1 MPVARC
7 RARRVDRFSVHETHS
22 MVGVRVVPVYGRLR
36 PPRRHVLCRI
46 VQVQVSKTSTGL
58 TVATETVP
66 GVRSV
71 AVGCWVDTGSR
82 DERSSEAGAAHF
94 LEHLLFKGTDELS
107 AREISETFDGIG
119 AQSNAFTSKEYTCY
133 WARMLDTE
141 LPTGFHLLAEM
152 LQRPAFRPE
161 EIDSE
166 RRVVIEEI
174 NMNEDDPSDVAMEAF
189 IRTVFADHP
198 LGLPVLGTRESIT
211 AMTRDDI
218 AGYWGRRYGS
228 GTVVVAVAGNVEH
241 DRVMDLAERH
251 FVSWEAGDLDR
262 DLQPP
267 VITPRVRVVRRD
279 TEQIHLVLGGESI
292 NRTDD
297 ERLADGVM
305 HHILGGGMS
314 SRLFQKVREERGL
327 AYAVHSFSMRF
338 AESGA
343 WGIYVGTTPTNAH
356 TVMEILAEEL
366 QRLVSEGVTEAE
378 LERAKGH
385 MRGALA
391 LAMEDTNTRMIR
403 LGRNEIFGLPH
414 LSLDERLVRM
424 EKMAR
429 PALADNAA
437 RTLQGARVMG
447 AVGPFDSKEFEEYLG

>member
-1 MPVARC
+1 M
-7 RARRVDRFSVHETHS
+7 
-22 MVGVRVVPVYGRLR
+22 
-36 PPRRHVLCRI
+36 
-46 VQVQVSKTSTGL
+46 QVQVSKTSNGL

-71 AVGCWVDTGSR
+71 AMGCWVDTGSR

-94 LEHLLFKGTDELS
+94 LEHLLFKGTEEIS
-107 AREISETFDGIG
+107 AREISETFDAIG

-141 LPTGFHLLAEM
+141 LSTGFRLLAEM

-189 IRTVFADHP
+189 IRTVFDGHP

-211 AMTRDDI
+211 SMKRDDI
-218 AGYWGRRYGS
+218 KGYWRRRYGS
-228 GTVVVAVAGNVEH
+228 GTVILAVAGNVEH
-241 DRVMDLAERH
+241 DRVKDLAERR
-251 FVSWEAGDLDR
+251 FGYWEAGAADR
-262 DLQPP
+262 DLEQP
-267 VITPRVRVVRRD
+267 VIPSRIQVVHRD
-279 TEQIHLVLGGESI
+279 TEQIHLVFGGESI
-292 NRTDD
+292 RRTDD
-297 ERLADGVM
+297 QRLADGVM

-343 WGIYVGTTPTNAH
+343 WGIYVGTTPSNAH
-356 TVMEILAEEL
+356 TVMEILTEEV
-366 QRLVSEGVTEAE
+366 QRLVSDGVTETE

-414 LSLDERLVRM
+414 LSLDERLARI
-424 EKMAR
+424 EKMTL
-429 PALADNAA
+429 PAIADNAA
-437 RTLQGARVMG
+437 RTLRGARVIG
-447 AVGPFDSKEFEEYLG
+447 AVGPFDGKEFEGYLG

>member
-1 MPVARC
+1 M
-7 RARRVDRFSVHETHS
+7 
-22 MVGVRVVPVYGRLR
+22 
-36 PPRRHVLCRI
+36 
-46 VQVQVSKTSTGL
+46 
-58 TVATETVP
+58 
-66 GVRSV
+66 
-71 AVGCWVDTGSR
+71 DTGSR

-94 LEHLLFKGTDELS
+94 LEHLLFKGTEEIS
-107 AREISETFDGIG
+107 AREISETFDAIG

-141 LPTGFHLLAEM
+141 LSTGFRLLAEM

-189 IRTVFADHP
+189 IRTVFDGHP

-211 AMTRDDI
+211 SMKRDDI
-218 AGYWGRRYGS
+218 KGYWRRRYGS
-228 GTVVVAVAGNVEH
+228 GTVILAVAGNVEH
-241 DRVMDLAERH
+241 DRVKDLAERR
-251 FVSWEAGDLDR
+251 FGYWEAGAADR
-262 DLQPP
+262 ELEQP
-267 VITPRVRVVRRD
+267 VIPSRIQVVHRD
-279 TEQIHLVLGGESI
+279 TEQIHLVFGGESI
-292 NRTDD
+292 RRTDD
-297 ERLADGVM
+297 QRLADGVM

-343 WGIYVGTTPTNAH
+343 WGIYVGTTPSNAH
-356 TVMEILAEEL
+356 TVMEILTEEV
-366 QRLVSEGVTEAE
+366 QRLVSDGVTETE

-414 LSLDERLVRM
+414 LSLDERLARI
-424 EKMAR
+424 EKMTL
-429 PALADNAA
+429 PAIADNAA
-437 RTLQGARVMG
+437 RTLRGARVIG
-447 AVGPFDSKEFEEYLG
+447 AVGPFDGKEFEGYLG